1 LWKWKKEARVLREQ
15 EEAAEKQ
22 RIKEEHERTRRRLL
36 EAEEKLKQVE
46 KTSMMNGARQIV
58 DMYMHA

>member
-46 KTSMMNGARQIV
+46 KTSMLNGARHIA
-58 DMYMHA
+58 DKDMHA